1 MNKEIESVI
10 FSNVGNRLTQELAM
24 GLVMSLAQILH
35 QAVQAERQA
44 AAASAADAGAVD
56 ADAGQVAGAPAPGVG
71 QIAPAAII
79 DPAYQRNPVPA
90 RPVRKTAARPKVAA
104 STKTKKARQ

>member
-10 FSNVGNRLTQELAM
+10 FSNVGNRLTQELGM

-44 AAASAADAGAVD
+44 AAASVAEAEAAETDASQTAL
-56 ADAGQVAGAPAPGVG
+56 AP
-71 QIAPAAII
+71 APAAII
-79 DPAYQRNPVPA
+79 DPAYQRKPSPTRRPRKEPAVP
-90 RPVRKTAARPKVAA
+90 KAATPKP
-104 STKTKKARQ
+104 KKARQ

>member
-10 FSNVGNRLTQELAM
+10 FSNVGNRLTQELGM
-24 GLVMSLAQILH
+24 GMVMSLAQILH

-44 AAASAADAGAVD
+44 AAASAAEAGAVD
-56 ADAGQVAGAPAPGVG
+56 ADASQGAEAPAPGVG
-71 QIAPAAII
+71 QITPAAII
-79 DPAYQRNPVPA
+79 DPAYQRKPAPA
-90 RPVRKTAARPKVAA
+90 RPARKTAARPKPAA

>member
-44 AAASAADAGAVD
+44 AADAATADAASSDAGAGTDQSQPVD
-56 ADAGQVAGAPAPGVG
+56 GGGS
-71 QIAPAAII
+71 AII
-79 DPAYQRNPVPA
+79 DPAYQRKPA
-90 RPVRKTAARPKVAA
+90 RPARKTAARPKAAA

>member
-35 QAVQAERQA
+35 QAVQAERHA
-44 AAASAADAGAVD
+44 AADA
-56 ADAGQVAGAPAPGVG
+56 ADAAPLDAQAGAG
-71 QIAPAAII
+71 QGQPVDGGGSAII
-79 DPAYQRNPVPA
+79 DPAYQRAPAPA
-90 RPVRKTAARPKVAA
+90 RPRRTTAAGLKAAA

>member
-24 GLVMSLAQILH
+24 GLVMNLAQILH

-44 AAASAADAGAVD
+44 AASAAAADAVD
-56 ADAGQVAGAPAPGVG
+56 AGAGEQAGETVRSADQA
-71 QIAPAAII
+71 APAAII
-79 DPAYQRNPVPA
+79 DPAYQRKPSPTRRPRKSPAVP
-90 RPVRKTAARPKVAA
+90 RAATPKP
-104 STKTKKARQ
+104 KKARQ